1 MRCNPIEFIV
11 LNFYG
16 VLILAEVTQHLTGL
30 QPMSPHKFEVMNND
44 DAVPTYY
51 VKIRLSI
58 TKECFRTLYI

>member
-1 MRCNPIEFIV
+1 M
-11 LNFYG
+11 
-16 VLILAEVTQHLTGL
+16 AEVTQHLTGL